1 MSVELTFLTRPG
13 CGLCV
18 TAMDV
23 IEDTLGEHIAAGDVT
38 VTAVDIETDADL
50 LAQHEWDI
58 PVVLLNGRRHAKHR
72 IDGTRLRRTI
82 ETLLARG

>member
-23 IEDTLGEHIAAGDVT
+23 IDDTLGEHIAAGEVT
-38 VTAVDIETDADL
+38 VTVVDIETDADL
-50 LAQHEWDI
+50 LAQYEWDI

-72 IDGTRLRRTI
+72 IDETRLRRTV